1 MKRYY
6 TVAIRFN
13 LDRETDRNALS
24 WLNRRKEAG
33 YKTNS
38 EAVVAALN
46 GHFSRQERLK
56 NDSYL
61 ETREKED
68 AFLERVLDTIWEGVR
83 ESGAVG
89 VLLGALRGI
98 QSATPERQPDN
109 AAKRESM
116 ETAMDFLDCL

>member
-13 LDRETDRNALS
+13 LDREADRNALS
-24 WLNRRKEAG
+24 WLNRRNETG

-38 EAVVAALN
+38 EAVIAALN

-56 NDSYL
+56 NDPYL
-61 ETREKED
+61 ETREKEN
-68 AFLERVLDTIWEGVR
+68 AFLERVLDTIREGLR
-83 ESGAVG
+83 ESGSISA
-89 VLLGALRGI
+89 LLGALRGI
-98 QSATPERQPDN
+98 QSAPPERQPDN

-116 ETAMDFLDCL
+116 ETAMSFLDCL